1 MSARAREL
9 ARERRRE
16 REIAERQRRQRQRL
30 LAGGGVIILALLV
43 AIVISL
49 VNAAGKG
56 SSPQAA
62 PSAGPVVTPSTATAG
77 GALVVGRA
85 DAPVRLEIFLDYM
98 CPYCGRFERAN
109 AAEVSRLVADGTV
122 RLELY
127 PLSFLDRTSNGS
139 RYSTRSANAIA
150 TVADRAPDKLLAFNG
165 ALFASQ
171 PEESTSGL
179 TDDQIATLATSAGVP
194 ADVVGTFA
202 ERRFESWVASMTD
215 GVMASGVNST
225 PTVRI
230 NGTKF
235 TGDLYTAGPLT
246 QAIMSAKAG

>member
-1 MSARAREL
+1 
-9 ARERRRE
+9 
-16 REIAERQRRQRQRL
+16 
-30 LAGGGVIILALLV
+30 VIILALLV

-49 VNAAGKG
+49 VNAAGGG

-62 PSAGPVVTPSTATAG
+62 PSAGPVVTPSTANAG

-98 CPYCGRFERAN
+98 CPFCGRFERAN
-109 AAEVSRLVADGTV
+109 AAEVNRLVADGTV

-127 PLSFLDRTSNGS
+127 PLSFLDRMSSGS

-171 PEESTSGL
+171 PEENTSGL
-179 TDDQIATLATSAGVP
+179 TDDQIATLAASAGVP

-235 TGDLYTAGPLT
+235 TGDLYTVGPLT
-246 QAIMSAKAG
+246 QAITSAKAG